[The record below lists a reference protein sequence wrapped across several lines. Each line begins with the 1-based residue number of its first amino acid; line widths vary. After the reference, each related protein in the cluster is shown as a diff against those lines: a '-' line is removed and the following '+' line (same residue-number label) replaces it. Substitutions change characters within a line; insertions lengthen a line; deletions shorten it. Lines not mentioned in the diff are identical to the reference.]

1 MDEAQNV
8 DRQTQEQAWVHEL
21 CGLLEEQIVCMR
33 EGRLAQMEHLGEQ
46 ANALVAKIA
55 LAAGADP
62 PVMASSRE
70 RVKELYAEL
79 RLALKAQQEET
90 RTALRAVRRGK
101 RMVRTYGNHLSPL

>member
-1 MDEAQNV
+1 MDGAQNI
-8 DRQTQEQAWVHEL
+8 DRQTQVAAWVQEL
-21 CGLLEEQIVCMR
+21 CRLLEEQITCVR
-33 EGRLAQMEHLGEQ
+33 VGQLSQTEHLGER
-46 ANALVAKIA
+46 ANVLVAKIA

-62 PVMASSRE
+62 PLMVSDRE

-79 RLALKAQQEET
+79 RLTLKAQQEET